1 MDARELGATP
11 DEIQEYGSVLSIWD
25 ALRLLQ
31 AWAPLVNYARAFVAE
46 IDPYKKSLIVADA
59 CEWLAQQTSVQVDN
73 QLVRYVSDLLRT
85 KEGEAFV
92 RFCLFQVGV
101 K

>member
-11 DEIQEYGSVLSIWD
+11 DEVTQYGTALSFWD

-31 AWAPLVNYARAFVAE
+31 KYSPLVNFARGFVGE
-46 IDPYKKSLIVADA
+46 IDPYKKGIVVADA
-59 CEWLAQQTSVQVDN
+59 CEWVAQQTDAVLDDE
-73 QLVRYVSDLLRT
+73 LVRHVAAVLKT
-85 KEGEAFV
+85 KEGENLV
-92 RFCLFQVGV
+92 RFCLYQVGV

>member
-11 DEIQEYGSVLSIWD
+11 EEMQQYGSALNIWE

-31 AWAPLVNYARAFVAE
+31 RWSPLVNYARAFVAE
-46 IDPYKKSLIVADA
+46 IDPHKKSLIVVDA
-59 CEWLAQQTSVQVDN
+59 CEWLAQQTDASLDN
-73 QLVRYVSDLLRT
+73 ELVRRVSAVART
-85 KEGEAFV
+85 KEGEELI
-92 RFCLFQVGV
+92 RFCLYQVGV